1 MFENISNSAR
11 KRNKI
16 RSSLLLISLKEN
28 KHFMKNYMKINSR
41 SSEQYAK
48 QYDSENIILIQTFNG
63 SSSYGSSI
71 HKKQTSNRLSI
82 PTALT
87 IQKGLTSISSSLS
100 LTKELRKK
108 KIGKEKL
115 RYSNGL
121 LFNDTFCNDNKIENG
136 SLIDKSFESSVS
148 ALSYINAN
156 KDEKTAR
163 AKEGRFYLK
172 NLILSFKYPKLK
184 LRTQTNMCL
193 RLISP
198 ERITEPSP
206 ARISFDIPLMRNHT
220 NTTQI
225 PNKDFL
231 SSASAYTSEI

>member
-1 MFENISNSAR
+1 MLENISNAAR
-11 KRNKI
+11 KKNKI

-28 KHFMKNYMKINSR
+28 NHFMKNYMKINSI

-71 HKKQTSNRLSI
+71 HKKQTSNILSL

-87 IQKGLTSISSSLS
+87 IQKGLTSISSALS

-108 KIGKEKL
+108 KIGKAKL
-115 RYSNGL
+115 KHSNAL
-121 LFNDTFCNDNKIENG
+121 IFNDGLCNDDTLCNDNKIENG
-136 SLIDKSFESSVS
+136 SLIDKSFESFVS

-156 KDEKTAR
+156 KDEKTAL
-163 AKEGRFYLK
+163 AKEGRSYVK
-172 NLILSFKYPKLK
+172 SLILSFKYPKLK
-184 LRTQTNMCL
+184 LRTQTNVCL

-198 ERITEPSP
+198 ERITVPSP
-206 ARISFDIPLMRNHT
+206 ARISLDIP
-220 NTTQI
+220 
-225 PNKDFL
+225 
-231 SSASAYTSEI
+231 